1 MTSPRENIG
10 AIHYG
15 LGPVGA
21 EVVRLVLERAYIDSV
36 AAIDPARAG
45 RDLGEVAG
53 IDRRLG
59 SIVAYEA
66 QPVLTGV
73 AAEVV
78 LHSGQANLAT
88 VYPQI
93 AQAVT
98 AGKNVISD
106 CAELVFPWFRHPEI
120 SRRLDR
126 LAREAG
132 VAVLGA
138 GIGSGFVMDS
148 LPLLL
153 ATASRQPKAVSVK
166 RVSDITAQALEL
178 RDSAGIGLNP
188 EGFRQLFDGRSAGL
202 PGLRESLL
210 MIAHSLSWRLD
221 DINETLEPIL
231 ARQRLRTDYFLIEKG
246 YVRGLRHVICGVAG
260 GRSMIRLELEF
271 SIGAD
276 DPHDEIVIEGEPPIR
291 LSIAG
296 GLQGD
301 AATAAIMVN
310 CIPAVVRSGVSGL
323 LSMRDLPIAPYRD
336 RGVPTRTEG
345 SEGPSA

>member
-1 MTSPRENIG
+1 MR

-15 LGPVGA
+15 VGPVGA

-45 RDLGEVAG
+45 RDLGEVVG

-59 SIVAYEA
+59 STVAYE
-66 QPVLTGV
+66 PESVLTGV
-73 AAEVV
+73 DADVV
-78 LHSGQANLAT
+78 LHTGQASLAT
-88 VYPQI
+88 AYPQI

-98 AGKNVISD
+98 AGKSVISD

-132 VAVLGA
+132 VAVLGV
-138 GIGSGFVMDS
+138 GVGSGFVMDS

-153 ATASRQPKAVSVK
+153 ATACSQIKAVSVK
-166 RVSDITAQALEL
+166 RVSDIASQALEL
-178 RDSAGIGLNP
+178 RDTVGIGLSP
-188 EGFRQLFDGRSAGL
+188 EGFRQIVGSRNAGL

-210 MIAHSLSWRLD
+210 MIAHTLSWRLD
-221 DINETLEPIL
+221 DISETMEPIL
-231 ARQRLRTDYFLIEKG
+231 ARERLRTEYYLVEKG
-246 YVRGLRHVICGVAG
+246 YVRGLRHAISGVAG
-260 GRSMIRLELEF
+260 ERPVIRLEMEI
-271 SIGAD
+271 SIGAEN
-276 DPHDEIVIEGEPPIR
+276 PHDEIVIEGEPPIR

-301 AATAAIMVN
+301 VSTAAIMVN
-310 CIPAVVRSGVSGL
+310 CIPAVLRDGVAGL
-323 LSMRDLPIAPYRD
+323 LSMRDLPVAPYRD
-336 RGVPTRTEG
+336 KGVPTRTDS
-345 SEGPSA
+345 SE